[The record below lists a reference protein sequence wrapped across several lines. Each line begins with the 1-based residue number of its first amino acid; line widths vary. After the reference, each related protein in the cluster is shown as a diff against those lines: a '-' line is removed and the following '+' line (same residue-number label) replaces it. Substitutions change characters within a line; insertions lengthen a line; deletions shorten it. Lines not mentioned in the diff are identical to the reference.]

1 MNSVTKTIRKWAAFK
16 RLRTVV
22 ASMSLFVCL
31 LPSVVNSQ
39 DIFFNPGLDQQS
51 INPNSIAG
59 GPVLW
64 LQARPEYF
72 GTTGARTFDGEQYV
86 ALDSA
91 ITAPGTSDF
100 WVSLWFKSSATG
112 NTQYILVWGATND
125 TNPGIRLHLDTGDDL
140 WLSFSDGTDRETVQL
155 EGSLVDGEWHYCVL
169 QFDRDGNM
177 SIRLDADENTATA
190 SISSLTASVTPT
202 AKLLGATSNSFHGDL
217 SKIAYGTG
225 LLTTDEIAELYNSGN
240 GITRAMYSAGLAAK
254 TVHSWNCNE
263 APEATLYD
271 STGSNHGTPS
281 LPGTELVSNG
291 GFEDRTG
298 DDFDDWTESPSG
310 SSTVNAETSDVQ
322 AGSVSCR
329 LDVVDGASV
338 HVGQNIL
345 TSGHVY
351 SVTVQAKGSA
361 SGPLLRG
368 VFGSASGSCSVT
380 ETWGEC
386 ILSGTSDST
395 LFRLQRNVGGTYSI
409 YLDSVS
415 VVRTGP
421 HVGSTAGPEA
431 TNVTDSVGS
440 NNGLAVNMDVSNV
453 SNDIPTALAGTGVK
467 SLSFDGVEELVEVA
481 NDDSLRIADTVTL
494 SCWFKTTDDTSRMT
508 LLTKRYNEYELAIE
522 SNNKALAW
530 YGDAGEYDDLV
541 RDSIP
546 AYANGA
552 WHHVTAAIDKANGTL
567 DVVFDGV
574 AQTQVTGGVDRSG
587 TQGTNVLTVGMRSG
601 VSNEFTGSLC
611 DCRVYNK
618 LLSTAES
625 QSLAAGTDVTDGLV
639 SRWKFDDQWNTPPG
653 DGEPIASWT
662 CRATGAVFTQDTAAS
677 RPIYRAPGSAIGNA
691 FGGLEFDGTDDLLV
705 RTVANWLG
713 SSSGGFIVAVI
724 KPGDT
729 GINTL
734 FSTADEALTIKYLRL
749 VTTGTSKINQRNADT
764 LDNVRTGATDITAA
778 PYIVAWDSSGT
789 AYTGF
794 VQGDAKSLTVD
805 EGANSGDWF
814 ADTADRD
821 NVTVGALKNSSEV
834 GHFNGIIS
842 EIQVYD
848 GTVSAGERT
857 RLFQRLQ
864 AEYSIAP

>member
-1 MNSVTKTIRKWAAFK
+1 VFDDWDESVDGSSTINAEADPGNVYAGSISCRFDVVSSGMARVKQAVLTSGITYTASFVAKTTLAGKDLGVNMGGSTERVELTTSYAPYSVT
-16 RLRTVV
+16 
-22 ASMSLFVCL
+22 
-31 LPSVVNSQ
+31 
-39 DIFFNPGLDQQS
+39 
-51 INPNSIAG
+51 
-59 GPVLW
+59 
-64 LQARPEYF
+64 
-72 GTTGARTFDGEQYV
+72 
-86 ALDSA
+86 
-91 ITAPGTSDF
+91 
-100 WVSLWFKSSATG
+100 
-112 NTQYILVWGATND
+112 
-125 TNPGIRLHLDTGDDL
+125 
-140 WLSFSDGTDRETVQL
+140 
-155 EGSLVDGEWHYCVL
+155 
-169 QFDRDGNM
+169 
-177 SIRLDADENTATA
+177 
-190 SISSLTASVTPT
+190 LTAGSN
-202 AKLLGATSNSFHGDL
+202 LLDIL
-217 SKIAYGTG
+217 
-225 LLTTDEIAELYNSGN
+225 
-240 GITRAMYSAGLAAK
+240 RYSAG
-254 TVHSWNCNE
+254 
-263 APEATLYD
+263 D
-271 STGSNHGTPS
+271 
-281 LPGTELVSNG
+281 
-291 GFEDRTG
+291 
-298 DDFDDWTESPSG
+298 
-310 SSTVNAETSDVQ
+310 
-322 AGSVSCR
+322 
-329 LDVVDGASV
+329 
-338 HVGQNIL
+338 
-345 TSGHVY
+345 
-351 SVTVQAKGSA
+351 
-361 SGPLLRG
+361 
-368 VFGSASGSCSVT
+368 
-380 ETWGEC
+380 
-386 ILSGTSDST
+386 
-395 LFRLQRNVGGTYSI
+395 YSI
-409 YLDSVS
+409 YLDSIS